1 MGCLPSSPPLSPVS
15 LGPAI
20 AKGHPEE
27 TSANLDLLRAVAVLC
42 VYAAHFLSATAWAN
56 FGSLGRFGVILF
68 FVHTSFVLMASLDRM
83 ARTYAGPRLFYAFAL
98 RRFFRIYPL
107 CIATVLVVLLLKAPA
122 EPLGSYHWI
131 GWRDLASNLAIT
143 QSLTYSQLSLDVLW
157 SLPLE
162 VQMYCLLPFMYLA
175 IRWRRSAAFLF
186 VGMSVAAALTIP
198 KVIGRLVVFSY
209 APCFSAGVLGYA
221 LAKTMKPRLGA
232 WIWPFALLTA
242 IAAFNPIDDIDLL
255 HKLPRAWIVS
265 LAVGCAIP
273 FFHEVTLKP
282 LRVGAHLIAKYSY
295 GIYLSHSVVLWLA
308 LKQMASFPTAVRAG
322 VLVAGSIVLPL
333 AMYHLIEAPAISFGK
348 KFVRRILA
356 PAP

>member
-1 MGCLPSSPPLSPVS
+1 VPSPPLLRSVP
-15 LGPAI
+15 LDPAI
-20 AKGHPEE
+20 AKGQPEE
-27 TSANLDLLRAVAVLC
+27 TSANLDLLRAMAVLC
-42 VYAAHFLSATAWAN
+42 VYAAHLLSATEWAN

-83 ARTYAGPRLFYAFAL
+83 ARSYAGPRLFYAFAL

-107 CIATVLVVLLLKAPA
+107 CIATVLCVLLLKAPA
-122 EPLGSYHWI
+122 APSGSYHWI

-143 QSLTYSQLSLDVLW
+143 QTLTYSQLSLDVLW

-175 IRWRRSAAFLF
+175 IRSRRSAAFLF
-186 VGMSVAAALTIP
+186 IGLSVAAALTIP
-198 KVIGRLVVFSY
+198 RVVGRLVVFSY

-221 LAKTMKPRLGA
+221 LARMVRPRLGA
-232 WIWPFALLTA
+232 WIWPLALATA
-242 IAAFNPIDDIDLL
+242 IAAFNPIDDIDLP
-255 HKLPRAWIVS
+255 HKLPRAWLVS
-265 LAVGCAIP
+265 IAVGCAIP
-273 FFHEVTLKP
+273 FFHEMTAKP

-308 LKQMASFPTAVRAG
+308 LKQMASFPAAARAG
-322 VLVAGSIVLPL
+322 VLVAGSVVLPL
-333 AMYHLIEAPAISFGK
+333 AMYHLIEAPGISFGK

-356 PAP
+356 PA